1 MKIRVAN
8 KNDVPILVEMGGNFI
23 KESPTYTQ
31 RGYIPEK
38 TAMHFNWLLDGNGVI
53 FVAEIFGE
61 IVGAF
66 IGGITTDWQSEHK
79 LAFDYVMYVKPEHR
93 TNSVAKE
100 LVNAF
105 VLWAK
110 EMGADRIN
118 CGTATMVNTEQCVA
132 LYKSFGFEVVGAF
145 LEMEL

>member
-1 MKIRVAN
+1 MKLRVAT
-8 KNDVPILVEMGGNFI
+8 KDDVPILVEMGEKFI

-31 RGYIPEK
+31 RGFIPEK
-38 TAMHFNWLLDGNGVI
+38 TAMHFNWLLEGNGVI

-93 TNSVAKE
+93 TSGVAKE

-118 CGTATMVNTEQCVA
+118 CGTATMVNTKQCAA
-132 LYKSFGFEVVGAF
+132 LYESLGFTPVGLF